1 MNSTV
6 TYGTYTKYIRL
17 FLHAYAME
25 RIFTHVDLL
34 LAAAAAAMAVVIL
47 MLLNAGESNNISDH
61 KDFPVQ
67 SATK

>member
-34 LAAAAAAMAVVIL
+34 LAAAAVAVVIL

>member
-34 LAAAAAAMAVVIL
+34 LAAAMAVVIL